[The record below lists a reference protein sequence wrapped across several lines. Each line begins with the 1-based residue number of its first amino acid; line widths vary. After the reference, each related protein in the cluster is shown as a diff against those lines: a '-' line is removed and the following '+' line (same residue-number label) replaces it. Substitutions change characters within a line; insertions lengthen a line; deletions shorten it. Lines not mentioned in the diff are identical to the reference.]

1 MSEGVSSIQSITD
14 QWEIVY
20 IKQKSIS
27 ESIRTHIATSEHDIT
42 DVYVLAS
49 YRGVVDQSFCTIS
62 LIFTVLCICSLCTP
76 GSTFVLIIYD
86 IEHSNCV
93 CISKNMS
100 WIELRRCLNVCLSSI
115 IFFLQMQ
122 SHPKSSHLS
131 HITALSAPAS
141 FHNTSNYN
149 SRVRNSAIHLTHDT
163 NVASM
168 CRTYQITLTTDLTML
183 VSMPS
188 PDTPRDCATSLTI
201 FSETYI
207 TFWDSR
213 LIKQCICR
221 QESFR
226 GPGRHCR
233 PSFL

>member
-1 MSEGVSSIQSITD
+1 MYTRKYTCPHYLRH
-14 QWEIVY
+14 W
-20 IKQKSIS
+20 
-27 ESIRTHIATSEHDIT
+27 
-42 DVYVLAS
+42 
-49 YRGVVDQSFCTIS
+49 
-62 LIFTVLCICSLCTP
+62 
-76 GSTFVLIIYD
+76 TFELWL
-86 IEHSNCV
+86 HF
-93 CISKNMS
+93 KNLL
-100 WIELRRCLNVCLSSI
+100 WIELRRCVNVCLSSI
-115 IFFLQMQ
+115 IFFFQMQ
-122 SHPKSSHLS
+122 SHSKSSHLS
-131 HITALSAPAS
+131 HITELSAPAS

-149 SRVRNSAIHLTHDT
+149 SRVWNSAIHLTHDT

-233 PSFL
+233 PSFLFGSIIHVQPAIFLSHTIRFL